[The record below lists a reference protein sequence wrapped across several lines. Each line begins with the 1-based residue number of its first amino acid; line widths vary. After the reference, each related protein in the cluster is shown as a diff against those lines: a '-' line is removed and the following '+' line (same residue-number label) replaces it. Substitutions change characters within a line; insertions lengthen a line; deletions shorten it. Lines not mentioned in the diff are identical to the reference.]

1 MNANVALSE
10 VTNRFFALM
19 NQIGTLGK
27 LIQLA
32 IAVVSIVSMWIVYQK
47 AGEGG
52 WKIFI
57 PIYGDYVRFKIA
69 HCPGRFWS
77 SAIFN
82 ILGTGALV
90 YGILRI
96 FAEAA
101 ATSSSAGSIGL
112 IILLGAVLLL
122 IACILRITVH
132 FKMATAFHLPG
143 IFGLGLWLLP
153 TLFYAI
159 LAFNRNIRY
168 QVRETIYPYL

>member
-1 MNANVALSE
+1 MNANDTISE
-10 VTNRFFALM
+10 VTSQLFALM
-19 NQIGTLGK
+19 DQIGTLGK

-32 IAVVSIVSMWIVYQK
+32 LAVLTIVSMWIVYQK

-69 HCPGRFWS
+69 HCAGRFWS
-77 SAIFN
+77 SAILN

-96 FAEAA
+96 LAKAA
-101 ATSSSAGSIGL
+101 GASPSADSTVL
-112 IILLGAVLLL
+112 IILLGAAFLL
-122 IACILRITVH
+122 IAGILRITVH
-132 FKMATAFHLPG
+132 FKMASAFHLPG

-168 QVRETIYPYL
+168 EVRETIYPYL